1 MTMKLIRHG
10 TKRAGF
16 TDWPDYDNIPGKGEP
31 LIARCAYQDN
41 TWETGPPPRTYN
53 TSKTITGA
61 KVAEKIRDL
70 RLRRS
75 LTGKTS
81 LPRLTKKTNPK
92 QIEAEQVDFEEEVAK
107 FKQNIASD
115 IQQLRQQAYKEPAW
129 IKKIMSQEQ
138 KATKNKPRPSASS
151 SSSNWEQPISDSQAM
166 ELSRYLLTEAE
177 EHEFLAS
184 QEDNQTAQDDIIVT
198 QESEEA
204 PLSCET
210 HGEVGRHYTHTELW
224 HKDPITDTWFY
235 GPQFPYATQVDND
248 PEWETWLAA
257 VTTSPPHDYYYLET
271 I

>member
-31 LIARCAYQDN
+31 LIARCAHQDT

-107 FKQNIASD
+107 FKQDIASD
-115 IQQLRQQAYKEPAW
+115 IQHLRQQAYKEPAW
-129 IKKIMSQEQ
+129 IKKIRIQEQ
-138 KATKNKPRPSASS
+138 KATKNIPKQSTSS
-151 SSSNWEQPISDSQAM
+151 SSRDWDQPISDSQAI
-166 ELSRYLLTEAE
+166 ELSKHLLTEAE
-177 EHEFLAS
+177 AQEFLAS
-184 QEDNQTAQDDIIVT
+184 QEEPSTQQDCVT

-204 PLSCET
+204 PLSWET
-210 HGEVGRHYTHTELW
+210 YGGEGRHHTHTDPW
-224 HKDPITDTWFY
+224 HKDPITDTWYY
-235 GPQFPYATQVDND
+235 GPQFPHATHIAHD
-248 PEWETWLAA
+248 PGWEEWLAA
-257 VTTSPPHDYYYLET
+257 VTTSPPQDFYYLEH